1 MSPVLPLGRCYRLL
15 ILLVLLTWS
24 AGATAQAADW
34 PLWENFR
41 RHAIQSD
48 GRVIERRADDRTT
61 SEAQAYAL
69 FFALVANDR
78 AQFERLLS
86 WTQNNLANGDL
97 RAQQPAWLWGSDVDL
112 R

>member
-1 MSPVLPLGRCYRLL
+1 
-15 ILLVLLTWS
+15 
-24 AGATAQAADW
+24 
-34 PLWENFR
+34 
-41 RHAIQSD
+41 
-48 GRVIERRADDRTT
+48 
-61 SEAQAYAL
+61 L